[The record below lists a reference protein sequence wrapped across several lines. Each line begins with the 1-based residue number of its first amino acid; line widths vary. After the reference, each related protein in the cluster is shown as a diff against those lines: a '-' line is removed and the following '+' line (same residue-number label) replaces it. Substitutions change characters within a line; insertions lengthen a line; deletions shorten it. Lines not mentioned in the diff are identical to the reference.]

1 MRYWSDRR
9 VIYLCGVIYVIMAFV
24 LMVIVEGEAVNT
36 DMMYFQNINRCNY
49 FADAIE
55 KRSTNSSQ
63 YQVTAW
69 CEPRMVPDNTKFW
82 D

>member
-1 MRYWSDRR
+1 M
-9 VIYLCGVIYVIMAFV
+9 IMAFV
-24 LMVIVEGEAVNT
+24 LMVMVEGEAVNT

-69 CEPRMVPDNTKFW
+69 CEPRMVPSNTKFW

>member
-1 MRYWSDRR
+1 M
-9 VIYLCGVIYVIMAFV
+9 IMAFV
-24 LMVIVEGEAVNT
+24 LMVMVEGEAVDT
-36 DMMYFQNINRCNY
+36 DMMYFQNIHRCNY

-69 CEPRMVPDNTKFW
+69 CEPRMVPSNTKFW